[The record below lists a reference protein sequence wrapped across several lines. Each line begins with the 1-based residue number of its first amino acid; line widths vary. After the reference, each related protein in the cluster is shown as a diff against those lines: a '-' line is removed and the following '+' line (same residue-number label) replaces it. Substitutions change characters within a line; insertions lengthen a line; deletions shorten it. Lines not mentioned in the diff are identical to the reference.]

1 MEPILTPSP
10 HLLHQFL
17 LRPGDQPPSA
27 GTSHPAR
34 SSERFPRKALSLPFH
49 GPGSA
54 LLQSGRWWTSL
65 NLLPAECLSPLAWIV
80 TTACPC
86 PCPPATCSQ
95 LSPQRDPAKKL
106 QPVLSHLHLT
116 PSRGLQ
122 HRGQAKVPS
131 GPVRLST
138 KHLPLPI
145 SLSILERD
153 MLTVPDCF
161 CFYWSRMLYKIR
173 THVSTHIHPPQTPA
187 LGWPPPALLSPGL
200 TQGHLPTAPPGYQ
213 WRSREKEP
221 PFWLPCPEAGAC
233 PPPVGEQVGVTGKGS
248 VLFSP
253 SNSLSRRFRSPST
266 TAAKALGSS
275 SSGSLPFPILQP
287 GKRRSR
293 EEG

>member
-34 SSERFPRKALSLPFH
+34 SSERFPWKALSFPFH
-49 GPGSA
+49 GPGSV
-54 LLQSGRWWTSL
+54 LLQSGRWRTSL
-65 NLLPAECLSPLAWIV
+65 NLLPAECLSPLAWMV
-80 TTACPC
+80 ATACPC

-122 HRGQAKVPS
+122 RRGQAKVPS

-173 THVSTHIHPPQTPA
+173 THVSTHIHPPAPDACPGLASPCPALSWPHPGTPA
-187 LGWPPPALLSPGL
+187 HSPSRLPVEEQREGTSFLASLPRSRGLSPTCG
-200 TQGHLPTAPPGYQ
+200 G
-213 WRSREKEP
+213 
-221 PFWLPCPEAGAC
+221 AGGSD
-233 PPPVGEQVGVTGKGS
+233 GEGEHP
-248 VLFSP
+248 LFSFKLP
-253 SNSLSRRFRSPST
+253 EST
-266 TAAKALGSS
+266 V
-275 SSGSLPFPILQP
+275 
-287 GKRRSR
+287 
-293 EEG
+293 

>member
-34 SSERFPRKALSLPFH
+34 SSERFPWKALSFPFH

-54 LLQSGRWWTSL
+54 LLQSGRWRTSL
-65 NLLPAECLSPLAWIV
+65 NLLPAECLSPLAWMV
-80 TTACPC
+80 ATACPC

-145 SLSILERD
+145 SLHPRERYAD
-153 MLTVPDCF
+153 SPRLFLFLLVKNALQNPHTRVH
-161 CFYWSRMLYKIR
+161 
-173 THVSTHIHPPQTPA
+173 THTPPRPRCLPWVGLPLPCSLLASPRDTCPQPLQATSGGA
-187 LGWPPPALLSPGL
+187 ERRNLLSGFPAQK
-200 TQGHLPTAPPGYQ
+200 QGPVPHLWG
-213 WRSREKEP
+213 SRWE
-221 PFWLPCPEAGAC
+221 
-233 PPPVGEQVGVTGKGS
+233 
-248 VLFSP
+248 
-253 SNSLSRRFRSPST
+253 
-266 TAAKALGSS
+266 
-275 SSGSLPFPILQP
+275 
-287 GKRRSR
+287 
-293 EEG
+293 